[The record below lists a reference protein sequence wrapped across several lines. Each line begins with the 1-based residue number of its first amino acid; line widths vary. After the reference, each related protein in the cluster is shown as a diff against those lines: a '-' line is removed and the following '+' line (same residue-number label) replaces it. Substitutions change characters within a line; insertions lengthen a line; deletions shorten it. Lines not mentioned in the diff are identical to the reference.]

1 MKMKF
6 TFLFLIISTI
16 SIYGQDSLK
25 KITREKLVGEK
36 IKFLLDNDNS
46 RGYAN
51 FGKNENAYPYLDYQ
65 EFKERIATI
74 ISKNKGVYELKMD
87 DNEEKVFMKIY
98 DFSNIPNNIG
108 LITLLESAKAKYIGK
123 TLFNK
128 ELEKCEITEIT
139 FAEDDGKYSQLFG
152 PFNVHYKVNNE
163 IKMINIHFTESY
175 GPVKG
180 YTYDHQKE
188 RVFENIF
195 TSKNPYTE
203 LTKDNISEKFSSD
216 VDKMDDKTI
225 YIHKQL
231 LNEEY
236 LKYDLG
242 NFLDNKRKAILTKV
256 VVSNGIPKIYFYS
269 NYFSSDWLFHKK
281 MKIKIGDVSKET
293 TTVKG
298 LTEVLDGGNV
308 LERNTYNSS
317 NDLAILKWI
326 AENSSEEIMV
336 RLYGK
341 DYYDDFTIP
350 MNEKMAIKETYDLY
364 KLMKK

>member
-1 MKMKF
+1 MKRKF
-6 TFLFLIISTI
+6 TLLILILSTI
-16 SIYGQDSLK
+16 LTYGQDSIK

-46 RGYAN
+46 LGYQN
-51 FGKNENAYPYLDYQ
+51 FGKNKRAYPYLNYDEY
-65 EFKERIATI
+65 KERIATI
-74 ISKNKGVYELKMD
+74 TEKNDNVFTLKMD
-87 DNEEKVFMKIY
+87 DNEETIYMKIY

-108 LITLLESAKAKYIGK
+108 IISLLDSAKENYLGK
-123 TLFNK
+123 TFFNK
-128 ELEKCEITEIT
+128 ELEKCEMTEIT

-152 PFNVHYKVNNE
+152 PFNVYYKVKGE
-163 IKMINIHFTESY
+163 TKMINVHFTESY

-195 TSKNPYTE
+195 TSKNPYTA
-203 LTKDNISEKFSSD
+203 LTKENISEKFYTD
-216 VDKMDDKTI
+216 IDKMDDKKI

-231 LNEEY
+231 INEEY

-242 NFLDNKRKAILTKV
+242 YFLDNKRKAILTKV

-269 NYFSSDWLFHKK
+269 NYFSSNWLFHKS
-281 MKIKIGDVSKET
+281 MKIKIRDVTKQTSS
-293 TTVKG
+293 VKG
-298 LTEVLDGGNV
+298 LTEVLDGGNIM
-308 LERNTYNSS
+308 ERNTYKNS

-326 AENSSEEIMV
+326 AENLSEEIMV

-350 MNEKMAIKETYDLY
+350 MNEKIAIKETYDLY
-364 KLMKK
+364 KLLQK

>member
-1 MKMKF
+1 MKIKF
-6 TFLFLIISTI
+6 TLLFLIISTI
-16 SIYGQDSLK
+16 SIYGQDSIK

-51 FGKNENAYPYLDYQ
+51 FGKNKSAYPYLDYN
-65 EFKERIATI
+65 EYKERIATI
-74 ISKNKGVYELKMD
+74 IEKNDNVYTLKMD
-87 DNEEKVFMKIY
+87 DNEETVYMKIY
-98 DFSNIPNNIG
+98 DFSDIPNNIG
-108 LITLLESAKAKYIGK
+108 LISLLESAKENYLGK
-123 TLFNK
+123 TFFDK

-152 PFNVHYKVNNE
+152 PFNVYYKVKGE
-163 IKMINIHFTESY
+163 TKMINIHFTESY

-203 LTKDNISEKFSSD
+203 LTKENISEKFYTD
-216 VDKMDDKTI
+216 IDKMDDKKI

-231 LNEEY
+231 INEEY

-242 NFLDNKRKAILTKV
+242 YFLDNKRKAILTKV

-269 NYFSSDWLFHKK
+269 NYFSSDWLFHKN
-281 MKIKIGDVSKET
+281 MKIKIGDATKQTSS
-293 TTVKG
+293 VKG

-308 LERNTYNSS
+308 MERNTYNSS

-364 KLMKK
+364 KLLKK